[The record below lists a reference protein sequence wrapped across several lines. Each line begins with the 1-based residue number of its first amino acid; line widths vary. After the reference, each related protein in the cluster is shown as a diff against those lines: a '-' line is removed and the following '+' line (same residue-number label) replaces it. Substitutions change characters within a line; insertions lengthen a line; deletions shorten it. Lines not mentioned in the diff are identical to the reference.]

1 MLRRLWRFV
10 VAATLAALLPAVLAA
25 QPTTITVLH
34 VNDTHSRL
42 DAFGP
47 KDHLLNGTLGG
58 LAKAATVIKRAE
70 AQALARDEGTLLLH
84 AGDASVGDFF
94 WNKYLAIPEIRILQ
108 SLGLDA
114 MTLGNHELDLGTSTL
129 TYVMGAV
136 QPPSPAPPFE
146 LLSSN
151 LDTRGCDL
159 TPCAPLTHMIVP
171 SKLIEVMGVRVGIV
185 GATTPDDPVAS
196 QGVEPMSFREGPDGE
211 TSTGAVFAVLNA
223 AGALRAEPNLAQ
235 VVIVLSHL
243 GAAYDKAIAAR
254 PEAALIDFIVE
265 GHDHDLL
272 RQPLEIA
279 NALGHV
285 TRIVSAGEFYE
296 HVGRLRFVVDGTDVS
311 FLDYKVLPVNR
322 GTKPD
327 PGVKAMVDA
336 MKQEIVAKYGDV
348 YHRPIGYAL
357 WDIDKRT
364 KAQHPERDSGM
375 GNLVSDGLRAA
386 TRADI
391 GIAATGFIAE
401 GIYQGPVVGADVFRP
416 LGYGYDR
423 LGSGKDYPVVVATM
437 TGAQLLQGLGLG
449 VSLLGQTDALLL
461 QVSGLTYRYDM
472 SVADPRQRLIVSSV
486 RVGGEAIDP
495 EQVYTVAANMMAVE
509 IAQAMLGS
517 TIPYTFAGYT
527 EYDAVHRWVK
537 RIGVLM
543 YRPQGRIRD
552 VSVVRR

>member
-1 MLRRLWRFV
+1 MLRRLWRFA
-10 VAATLAALLPAVLAA
+10 VATTLAALLPALLAA

-47 KDHLLNGTLGG
+47 KDLWLNGTLGG

-94 WNKYLAIPEIRILQ
+94 WNKYLAIPEIKILQ

-129 TYVMGAV
+129 THVLGAV
-136 QPPSPAPPFE
+136 QPPSAASRFT

-151 LDTRGCDL
+151 LDTSGCALATCAAL
-159 TPCAPLTHMIVP
+159 TQMIVP

-196 QGVEPMSFREGPDGE
+196 LGVKPMSFRVGPDGKVA
-211 TSTGAVFAVLNA
+211 SGAVFAVLNA
-223 AGALRAEPNLAQ
+223 AAALRATPNLAQ

-272 RQPLEIA
+272 LQPLEVA
-279 NALGHV
+279 NAQGHV

-296 HVGRLRFVVDGTDVS
+296 HVGRLRFVVDGPYVS

-322 GTKPD
+322 GTMPD
-327 PGVKAMVDA
+327 PGVKAMVEV
-336 MKQEIVAKYGDV
+336 MKKEIVAKYGDV
-348 YHRPIGYAL
+348 YRHPIGYAL
-357 WDIDKRT
+357 WDIEKRT
-364 KAQHPERDSGM
+364 KAERPERDSAM
-375 GNLVSDGLRAA
+375 GNLVTDGVRAA

-391 GIAATGFIAE
+391 GMAATGFISE
-401 GIYQGPVVGADVFRP
+401 GIYRGPVVGADVFRP
-416 LGYGYDR
+416 LGYGYDP

-437 TGAQLLQGLGLG
+437 TGAQLLQALALG

-461 QVSGLTYRYDM
+461 QVSGLSYRYDM

-486 RVGGEAIDP
+486 RVGCQPVEPAR
-495 EQVYTVAANMMAVE
+495 VYRVAANMMEVE
-509 IAQAMLGS
+509 IAKAMLGS
-517 TIPYTFAGYT
+517 NIPYTFAGYT
-527 EYDAVHRWVK
+527 EYDAVRGWVK
-537 RIGVLM
+537 KIGLLT
-543 YRPQGRIRD
+543 YRSQGRIRD